1 RSSARSAPPGL
12 GVLNESRAAA
22 FRTLD
27 EKAPAGRAG
36 GREGPDLRGD
46 EEAWIG
52 RPTGEDRPD
61 FSARGALSSSGR
73 RSWRGTRRLA
83 TARSTAHGMPSAQV
97 RRTGGG

>member
-1 RSSARSAPPGL
+1 MRQ
-12 GVLNESRAAA
+12 
-22 FRTLD
+22 

-61 FSARGALSSSGR
+61 LGVWR
-73 RSWRGTRRLA
+73 RSTLRDRRSVSVVADLYGRPERALGPRRDDRRGLGRPKRQAAAVHPALLRA
-83 TARSTAHGMPSAQV
+83 AHQN
-97 RRTGGG
+97 GGWI